1 MWLNNKLSLF
11 TDKTF
16 MKFVL
21 VGMVNVTVGATV
33 MFVFYNV
40 FHFSYWLSS
49 ASNYIVGSIVSY
61 FLNRYFTFNY
71 HGSSWKS
78 IAKFIINIAVCY
90 VIAYSIAKPLM
101 MWILSDYSITVQENV
116 SMTFGMCLFT
126 ALNYLGQRFFAF
138 KQSA

>member
-1 MWLNNKLSLF
+1 MQDSYNKIVSLF

-16 MKFVL
+16 IKFVL
-21 VGMVNVTVGATV
+21 VGMVI
-33 MFVFYNV
+33 
-40 FHFSYWLSS
+40 SS

-61 FLNRYFTFNY
+61 FLNKYFTFSY

-101 MWILSDYSITVQENV
+101 MWLLSGYSITVQENV
-116 SMTFGMCLFT
+116 SMTFGMFT

-138 KQSA
+138 KQ